1 MEIEYTSRERRRMR
15 KLVGLL
21 LAAGA
26 FGCEE
31 RAPIACPAFAVAGL
45 TVAVSNA
52 VTAQPICDA
61 TVTAREGD
69 YSEHLSE
76 QPSGS
81 SCTFV
86 GALERPGT
94 YVVSASRAGFVPKEM
109 TSVRVFMGGGDCPHV
124 VPTGVKIALTPEG

>member
-1 MEIEYTSRERRRMR
+1 MRR
-15 KLVGLL
+15 LALLL

-31 RAPIACPAFAVAGL
+31 TAPIACPAFAVAGL

-69 YSEHLSE
+69 YSEPLSA

-94 YVVSASRAGFVPKEM
+94 YVVSASRAGFVPMQK
-109 TSVRVFMGGGDCPHV
+109 TSVPVVMGGGDCPHV
-124 VPTGVKIALTPEG
+124 VPTRVKIELTPEG